1 MPYLGRFAPIA
12 SMILALASPIATAGV
27 ELGAPFGDHMVI
39 QRDRTIPI
47 WGRSDPGSEVE
58 TRLGPRRGTAKAD
71 ADGRWMVRM
80 EPLPAGGPFELS
92 AGSGGSKAEARDVM
106 IGDVWLCSGQ
116 SNMAMTLAECD
127 GGPEA
132 ADAASRTKHLRLAS
146 VGRRASAKPESTGE
160 IRWRIASPKS
170 ARSFSGVGFFFGAR
184 LLEDPALKDVPI
196 GLIDASFGGTMCE
209 AWTPKE
215 ALGGFAPADLRLS
228 MFGIAP
234 STLYNGMIA
243 PLGRGPIR
251 GAVWYQG
258 EGNAD
263 RPAIYPKL
271 LQALIGSWRERFE
284 TPEMPFIVIQ
294 LPDYAAGSGG
304 LSWAWLREAQ
314 AKAVRETPH
323 TALAVGIQTNDGFDL
338 HPRAKREIGQRA
350 ALLALRDS
358 YGRKGVANGPIFEKA
373 TPEGHSLRV
382 AFQTSGDG
390 LATRDGGPVRGFAVA
405 GTDGRYFYADA
416 TIDGDSVVLRS
427 EQVPAPATVRYA
439 WAGAPEANLVG
450 RSGLPAEPFRTD
462 TLTPPDVDVQR
473 RPVERQI
480 QTRHYEA
487 TIDGRGSVTSLGI
500 GGRQFVSNELGMSGG
515 TCVPGWFGPRQLSNI
530 REPGPGLVSC
540 SDYEVD
546 LLLNFGED
554 RMEWTVTNR
563 SKDEVHFR
571 ISLSPRV
578 KVGPRDASGRIEVSR
593 DNSRLIVTSAEA
605 KTDPDGSQRL
615 EASVGGHSSKK
626 LMLTIEDGSRAS
638 R

>member
-1 MPYLGRFAPIA
+1 MPTARRFAPVA
-12 SMILALASPIATAGV
+12 SMILALIPSIAAAGV

-39 QRDRTIPI
+39 QRDRTIRI

-58 TRLGPRRGTAKAD
+58 VRFGPRRANGRAG
-71 ADGRWMVRM
+71 ADGRWSATM
-80 EPLPAGGPFELS
+80 EALPAGGPFVLE
-92 AGSGGSKAEARDVM
+92 AASGGSRAEARDVL

-116 SNMAMTLAECD
+116 SNMAMTLKECD

-132 ADAASRTKHLRLAS
+132 ADAAGRLKNLRLAS
-146 VGRRASAKPESTGE
+146 VGRRASARPESTGE
-160 IRWRIASPKS
+160 IRWRTSGPES

-184 LLEDPALKDVPI
+184 LLEDPALKGVPL
-196 GLIDASFGGTMCE
+196 GLIDSSFGGTMCE

-215 ALGGFAPADLRLS
+215 WLAGFVPTDLRPS

-234 STLYNGMIA
+234 ATLYNGMIA

-258 EGNAD
+258 EANAD
-263 RPAIYPKL
+263 RPSIYPKL

-284 TPEMPFIVIQ
+284 APEMPFLVVQ
-294 LPDYAAGSGG
+294 LPDYAAGADG
-304 LSWAWLREAQ
+304 LSWAWIREAQ

-323 TALAVGIQTNDGFDL
+323 AALAVGIRTNDGFDL
-338 HPRAKREIGQRA
+338 HPHAKRAIGERA

-358 YGRKGVANGPIFEKA
+358 YGRKVVAEGPIFEKA
-373 TPEGHSLRV
+373 TPEGRSLRV
-382 AFQTSGDG
+382 AFRTGRPG
-390 LATRDGGPVRGFAVA
+390 LATPDGSPVRGFAVA

-427 EQVPAPATVRYA
+427 ERVPSPETVRYA
-439 WAGAPEANLVG
+439 WAGAPEANLVD
-450 RSGLPAEPFRTD
+450 RSGLPAGPFRTD
-462 TLTPPDVDVQR
+462 TLPPPDIDVQR

-487 TIDGRGSVTSLGI
+487 TIDGRGSVTSLGV
-500 GGRQFVSNELGMSGG
+500 GGRQFLSNELGMSGG
-515 TCVPGWFGPRQLSNI
+515 TCVPGWFGPRQLGNI

-563 SKDEVHFR
+563 SKDAIPFR

-578 KVGPRDASGRIEVSR
+578 KVGARDASGRIEVSR
-593 DNSRLIVTSAEA
+593 DNSRLIVTGAEA

-626 LMLTIEDGSRAS
+626 LVLTIEDSSRPS